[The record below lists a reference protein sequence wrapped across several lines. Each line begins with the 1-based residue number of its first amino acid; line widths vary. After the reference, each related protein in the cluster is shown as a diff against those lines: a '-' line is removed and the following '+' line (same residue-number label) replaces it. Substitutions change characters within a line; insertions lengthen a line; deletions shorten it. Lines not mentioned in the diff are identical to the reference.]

1 MPLLM
6 NITEERNGENV
17 RLEVEGRIDSANC
30 AEFQDRLLKAFFN
43 STSVTLDLEG
53 VVQLSSAA
61 LRALMLG
68 KKTAESKGGSFV
80 VLNASPAV
88 CDVFRVTGFDKL
100 LDIR

>member
-1 MPLLM
+1 M
-6 NITEERNGENV
+6 NITEVRNGNNV
-17 RLEVEGRIDSANC
+17 HMEVEGRIDSSTC
-30 AEFQDRLLKAFFN
+30 EEFQDRLLKAFLH
-43 STSVTLDLEG
+43 STTVTLDLAG

-68 KKTAESKGGSFV
+68 KKTAESKGGSLV

-88 CDVFRVTGFDKL
+88 SDVFRVTGFDKL